1 MECVVIISDEE
12 DNEEEKFK
20 ADLALAKRLSLQD
33 QDHVQKKA
41 KPTKEKP
48 TQELHSAIKIKSF
61 VKRFKNIKF
70 DPSSYC
76 SSSCSQ
82 IVKEETIEDQPPCKM
97 MKLEG
102 GGQEPVTEFRVDQE
116 IVYELISDDELPDLE
131 EGEPGG
137 TLSRTTQTRPGGEV
151 KSELELFSPES
162 PTPESQWCSSPLGL
176 NVEPIRV
183 PLYEDVSS
191 EEDNEPMFEDISS
204 DSDYCKDEDNKGNE
218 SSVIILSEEEDNQ
231 TVVISSSDQSLQKTP
246 QKFVHHQDSPFK
258 QTVKQEGLSSLPS
271 PSVPS
276 SSGVESLFNGDTKR
290 KLANILKRVGSTKS
304 LTSINNSSCNSSPS
318 RTNSSNS
325 LCSSVNQSERHFLD
339 VLDSGV
345 SRTKETCSETLND
358 RKQSVAVEDEIIKP
372 DVKLGQPQRRR
383 KIRVRRKTDEA
394 ASSSKTLYEEKPSL
408 SNSFSV
414 MEVLKPLRINIM
426 TDDVDITL
434 CQAMSNLHVNTVNS
448 CFEEGT
454 DFLDQGLQFI
464 HDYLESHRIPQS
476 MFKDIVMRGL
486 LGSRDTQL
494 MLKSYKIIL
503 LIHEKHPEVFSELD
517 WDFLKLFMDELS
529 IGRGLWNQEPLILHM
544 VGLFLKVFVRSFEE
558 ELYRVD
564 FKDPKAIRQTSVYKT
579 ISYDSGY
586 LNLKEL
592 VNWIRCSITSGEYP
606 EVQDTVYLGHLEP
619 DINVGDAHLQRSEIP
634 KILPLLQRLLSLG
647 ISVSSSPL
655 ECAKLISSE
664 LLKTY
669 IYLTSVKQ
677 KRLLIETISSN
688 VLRFRLISLVLLKD
702 SFLGVDF
709 PQDLQTIYECYYCAP
724 PPRYFPLT
732 PPTTPQSDDENE
744 GTVPQVEHYSPVQ
757 VEELAMILYYVT
769 QSYLQCKKRKGH
781 NVLRRKSIMRKE
793 ELNSLSSEDE
803 RDLRQLP
810 ARVEELR
817 GHLLTLTGDLTEAT
831 DLYLNLMMCLS

>member
-1 MECVVIISDEE
+1 
-12 DNEEEKFK
+12 
-20 ADLALAKRLSLQD
+20 
-33 QDHVQKKA
+33 
-41 KPTKEKP
+41 
-48 TQELHSAIKIKSF
+48 
-61 VKRFKNIKF
+61 
-70 DPSSYC
+70 
-76 SSSCSQ
+76 
-82 IVKEETIEDQPPCKM
+82 
-97 MKLEG
+97 
-102 GGQEPVTEFRVDQE
+102 
-116 IVYELISDDELPDLE
+116 
-131 EGEPGG
+131 
-137 TLSRTTQTRPGGEV
+137 
-151 KSELELFSPES
+151 
-162 PTPESQWCSSPLGL
+162 
-176 NVEPIRV
+176 
-183 PLYEDVSS
+183 
-191 EEDNEPMFEDISS
+191 
-204 DSDYCKDEDNKGNE
+204 
-218 SSVIILSEEEDNQ
+218 
-231 TVVISSSDQSLQKTP
+231 
-246 QKFVHHQDSPFK
+246 
-258 QTVKQEGLSSLPS
+258 
-271 PSVPS
+271 
-276 SSGVESLFNGDTKR
+276 
-290 KLANILKRVGSTKS
+290 
-304 LTSINNSSCNSSPS
+304 
-318 RTNSSNS
+318 
-325 LCSSVNQSERHFLD
+325 
-339 VLDSGV
+339 
-345 SRTKETCSETLND
+345 
-358 RKQSVAVEDEIIKP
+358 
-372 DVKLGQPQRRR
+372 
-383 KIRVRRKTDEA
+383 
-394 ASSSKTLYEEKPSL
+394 
-408 SNSFSV
+408 

-564 FKDPKAIRQTSVYKT
+564 FKDPKAIRQTSMYKT

-592 VNWIRCSITSGEYP
+592 VNWIRCSITSGEYQ

-619 DINVGDAHLQRSEIP
+619 DINLGDAHLQRSEIP

-732 PPTTPQSDDENE
+732 PPTTPQSDEENE

-769 QSYLQCKKRKGH
+769 QSYLQCKKSKYPY
-781 NVLRRKSIMRKE
+781 I
-793 ELNSLSSEDE
+793 SSYC
-803 RDLRQLP
+803 P
-810 ARVEELR
+810 
-817 GHLLTLTGDLTEAT
+817 
-831 DLYLNLMMCLS
+831 

>member
-12 DNEEEKFK
+12 DIEEEKFK
-20 ADLALAKRLSLQD
+20 ADLALAKHLSLQD

-41 KPTKEKP
+41 ETTKEKP
-48 TQELHSAIKIKSF
+48 SQEPHSTIKSF
-61 VKRFKNIKF
+61 VRRFKKFKF
-70 DPSSYC
+70 DPVSHC

-82 IVKEETIEDQPPCKM
+82 IVKEEAMEDQPPCKM
-97 MKLEG
+97 IRLEE
-102 GGQEPVTEFRVDQE
+102 GGQEPVKGTRVDEE
-116 IVYELISDDELPDLE
+116 IVYEQISDDELPDLE
-131 EGEPGG
+131 EGEPEG

-151 KSELELFSPES
+151 VKELELFSPES

-191 EEDNEPMFEDISS
+191 EEDNETMFEDISS
-204 DSDYCKDEDNKGNE
+204 DSDYCKEEDNKGNE

-231 TVVISSSDQSLQKTP
+231 TMVISSSDQSLQKTP
-246 QKFVHHQDSPFK
+246 QKFVHHLDSPFK
-258 QTVKQEGLSSLPS
+258 KTVKQESLSSLPS
-271 PSVPS
+271 QSVPS
-276 SSGVESLFNGDTKR
+276 SPGVESLFNGDTKR
-290 KLANILKRVGSTKS
+290 KLAIILKRVGSTKS
-304 LTSINNSSCNSSPS
+304 LTNINNSSCNSSPS

-325 LCSSVNQSERHFLD
+325 LCSSANQSERHFLD
-339 VLDSGV
+339 VLDTGAN
-345 SRTKETCSETLND
+345 RTKETYSETCND
-358 RKQSVAVEDEIIKP
+358 RKQLVAAEDEIIKP
-372 DVKLGQPQRRR
+372 DVRLGQPQRRR
-383 KIRVRRKTDEA
+383 KVRVRQKTDED
-394 ASSSKTLYEEKPSL
+394 ASSSKALGEENSSL
-408 SNSFSV
+408 SKGFSV
-414 MEVLKPLRINIM
+414 IEVLKPLRINIM
-426 TDDVDITL
+426 ADDVDSTL

-464 HDYLESHRIPQS
+464 HDYLESHKIPQS

-486 LGSRDTQL
+486 LRSRDTQL

-503 LIHEKHPEVFSELD
+503 LIHEKHPRVFSELD
-517 WDFLKLFMDELS
+517 CHWDFLKLFMDELS

-544 VGLFLKVFVRSFEE
+544 VGLFLKFCIRSFEE
-558 ELYRVD
+558 ELFSVN
-564 FKDPKAIRQTSVYKT
+564 FKDPKTIRQTSVYKT

-619 DINVGDAHLQRSEIP
+619 DLNLGDAHLQRSEIP

-655 ECAKLISSE
+655 ECAKLLSSE

-709 PQDLQTIYECYYCAP
+709 PQDLQTIYECYYCAA

-732 PPTTPQSDDENE
+732 PPTTPQSDEENE